1 MESIYLDHAASAPL
15 RPEAFQAMVPYLK
28 DAVGNPNAAHAAG
41 RKQRSALEEARE
53 RIAACVGARPEEIF
67 FTSGGTESDA
77 WAVHMGLW
85 QARRRAGCLVASPIE
100 HHAVLRPLENAARQG
115 ALVRYLPVSP
125 DGAADPDR
133 AAGILTGAAFVSLM
147 AANNETGVIQPL
159 EIIAAMAKER
169 GALFHTDAGQAA
181 GCLKID
187 FDSVPVDYMSAS
199 AHKFGGPVGAG
210 FLYIRK
216 TSPRCP
222 LIRGGAQESNLRAGT
237 QDVAGAVG
245 MAAALEA
252 ASKEEDRLS
261 ALREKLEDVLGS
273 FPGAVIHGR
282 GRERLPGIINVCL
295 PGVPSAVL
303 LPRLDLRGV
312 YASAGAACTAGAAEV
327 SHVLLSMGVSRE
339 DALCSMRFSLGWTTT
354 PEEIERAGRII
365 LEEAAAVRERAVR

>member
-28 DAVGNPNAAHAAG
+28 DAVGNPNAAHAHG

-85 QARRRAGCLVASPIE
+85 QARRRAGCLAASPIE

-115 ALVRYLPVSP
+115 ALVKYLSVSP

-133 AAGILTGAAFVSLM
+133 AAGTLTGAAFVSLM

-169 GALFHTDAGQAA
+169 GALFHTDAVQAA

-187 FDSVPVDYMSAS
+187 LESVPVDYMSAS
-199 AHKFGGPVGAG
+199 AHKFGGPVGVG

-237 QDVAGAVG
+237 QNVAGAVG

-261 ALREKLEDVLGS
+261 ALRAKLEDALRG
-273 FPGAVIHGR
+273 FPGAVIHGCE
-282 GRERLPGIINVCL
+282 RERLPGIINVCL

-312 YASAGAACTAGAAEV
+312 CASAGAACTAGAAEV

-354 PEEIERAGRII
+354 PEEIEKAGRII